1 MNNEFM
7 VLKVN
12 QLNEHDLSLIER
24 ESAAEGFRH
33 VHRLIDDYE
42 NGTNRFDL
50 LGEALFVAVF
60 NGEVVG
66 VGGLNR
72 YEGYIREDADEQ
84 QGHSAANRRQRFGRV
99 RRVYV
104 LPSYRRKGIAR
115 AIMLEVLELAKEHFD
130 HVVLRTSNPEA
141 DRFYRSLGF
150 DSQFGNEEV
159 THAMDLHK
167 RCRRKRK
174 GS

>member
-12 QLNEHDLSLIER
+12 QLNEHDLSLVER

-33 VHRLIDDYE
+33 IRRLIDDYAS
-42 NGTNRFDL
+42 GTNRFDL
-50 LGEALFVAVF
+50 LGEALFVAMF

-66 VGGLNR
+66 IGGLNR
-72 YEGYIREDADEQ
+72 YEDYIRGDTDEQ
-84 QGHSAANRRQRFGRV
+84 QEYSAENRRHRFGRV

-115 AIMLEVLELAKEHFD
+115 AIMLAVLEVAREHFD

-141 DRFYRSLGF
+141 DRFYRSFGF
-150 DSQFGNEEV
+150 DSQLGNEQV
-159 THAMDLHK
+159 THVMNLQM
-167 RCRRKRK
+167 RC
-174 GS
+174 

>member
-1 MNNEFM
+1 MNNELM

-12 QLNEHDLSLIER
+12 QLNEHDLSLVER

-33 VHRLIDDYE
+33 IRRLIDDYAS
-42 NGTNRFDL
+42 GTNRFDL

-66 VGGLNR
+66 IGGLNR
-72 YEGYIREDADEQ
+72 YEEYISEDTDEQ
-84 QGHSAANRRQRFGRV
+84 QGYSAENRRHRFGRV
-99 RRVYV
+99 RHVYV
-104 LPSYRRKGIAR
+104 LSSYRRKGIAR
-115 AIMLEVLELAKEHFD
+115 AIMLAVLEVAREHFD

-150 DSQFGNEEV
+150 GSQLGNEQV
-159 THAMDLHK
+159 THVMNLD
-167 RCRRKRK
+167 K
-174 GS
+174 GC